1 MKQLI
6 ALLCL
11 SSPLAFSFS
20 PIPICTNGFT
30 LINNKCLLLITDS
43 VPHGVAEKIC
53 RHSGATLVTAKS
65 LSDNQAISTI
75 ASKSVAL
82 IWIGLY
88 CADSDS
94 SKCLWDDASGAANMY
109 NNFAAGFPLVEIGKC
124 VYYSTKGAL
133 SGQWLSGD
141 CEQDSRAFICELPYT
156 FADDCTFNYN
166 GNCYTFNGT
175 NATFIQAQTTC
186 EQECGNL
193 VSINS
198 ELENR
203 YISAMAERLWTPR
216 AAYIGATITA
226 ATGSSLYS
234 WTDGS
239 RWTYSNIDNMMY
251 RPCFTMIVGN
261 NYLQASGAWF
271 GYGCEWETSFVC
283 KRPAGLNCDRSQ
295 PVVPVTDPPARSSF
309 CNSSLLFAPGV
320 ISSPNYPDNYENNVD
335 WDFVTE
341 ECCDKVYVYDGDSTS
356 SPLIGVYSGTLDTFN
371 LVSTGNTMT
380 VVFKTNSEGVARGF
394 SARFVSYSG

>member
-11 SSPLAFSFS
+11 SSPLVFSFS
-20 PIPICTNGFT
+20 NIPICTNGFT
-30 LINNKCLLLITDS
+30 LINNKCLKLFDYS

-75 ASKSVAL
+75 AAKSVAL

-109 NNFAAGFPLVEIGKC
+109 NSFA
-124 VYYSTKGAL
+124 
-133 SGQWLSGD
+133 
-141 CEQDSRAFICELPYT
+141 
-156 FADDCTFNYN
+156 ADDCTFNYN

-175 NATFIQAQTTC
+175 NATFIDAQTTC

-226 ATGSSLYS
+226 ASVSWLYS

-251 RPCFTMIVGN
+251 KPCFTMMIGN

-271 GYGCEWETSFVC
+271 GYVCEWETSFVC
-283 KRPAGLNCDRSQ
+283 KRPAGLSCDRSQ

-335 WDFVTE
+335 CEYHLSTIGSYNIALSFLGDFVTE

-394 SARFVSYSG
+394 NARFVSYSG